1 MSYESIRK
9 AVGGSI
15 EDGKAYHD
23 IPGKPGRT
31 FRNDSQK
38 RADQIAEHIDVAGK
52 TGIDLGC
59 SVGGV
64 SFGLVNHGAIMFGF
78 DHDESAI
85 ALANKHAQDHSLNAT
100 FAPVDL
106 ANDAL
111 WTTLIVGSRADFAVW
126 LANWMWIAKV
136 VGVDKAKQRLAEL
149 CEAVPVLAFETAQG
163 AGGSMAGTFGM
174 RTNDDVANLLHGAGF
189 TDVHCVPVVDGWHG
203 RSLFIARRT

>member
-23 IPGKPGRT
+23 IPGKAGRT

-38 RADQIAEHIDVAGK
+38 RADQIAEHIDVNGK

-64 SFGLVNHGAIMFGF
+64 SFGLVAHGATMLGY
-78 DHDESAI
+78 DHDRTAI
-85 ALANKHAQDHSLNAT
+85 ELANEHAEDHNLDAT
-100 FAPVDL
+100 FHVADL
-106 ANDAL
+106 ADEQG
-111 WTTLIVGSRADFAVW
+111 WSKIVQPGPDFVVW
-126 LANWMWIAKV
+126 LANWMWIAKAA
-136 VGVDKAKQRLAEL
+136 GVDAARNRLRQVSEH
-149 CEAVPVLAFETAQG
+149 VGTLAFETAQG

-174 RTNDDVANLLHGAGF
+174 RTNDDVADLLHGAGF